1 MTDLELKNYN
11 NLRKELMNVFVK
23 HGILNKIHLRNE
35 EIIERTNQLKKEK
48 LKKSEIIRIVARE
61 FNLGI
66 KSVENILYRKHN
78 PLY

>member
-35 EIIERTNQLKKEK
+35 EIIERTNQLKKEN
-48 LKKSEIIRIVARE
+48 LKKREIIRIVAGE

-66 KSVENILYRKHN
+66 KSVENILYRKHK

>member
-1 MTDLELKNYN
+1 MTVLELKFTN
-11 NLRKELMNVFVK
+11 NLRKDIINVFVK
-23 HGILNKIHLRNE
+23 HGIIDKIHLRNE

-48 LKKSEIIRIVARE
+48 LKKREIIRIVAGE

-66 KSVENILYRKHN
+66 KSIENILYRKHK